1 MVSATPPISALTVSS
16 VIRNEPAR
24 FSSAMRGP
32 RRSRIRSNTGR
43 PDTATIRPDMSA

>member
-1 MVSATPPISALTVSS
+1 MVIATPPISALTVSS
-16 VIRNEPAR
+16 VVKNDPTR

-43 PDTATIRPDMSA
+43 PDTATTRPDMSA

>member
-1 MVSATPPISALTVSS
+1 MTIATPPISAHTVSS
-16 VIRNEPAR
+16 VMRNEPTR
-24 FSSAMRGP
+24 LTSAIRGP